1 MDMEN
6 IFKPDSYTE
15 KSMPVSSIL
24 CDAISAMGDLDHVS
38 TAVSEVREKSQ
49 IKDKD
54 FFNSLNEKQTE
65 MFNEYYEREC
75 EETTIELHEYFNKG
89 LKFGAMLMLELLG

>member
-1 MDMEN
+1 MEN

-24 CDAISAMGDLDHVS
+24 CDAISAMGDLGNVS

-49 IKDKD
+49 IKDKE

-65 MFNEYYEREC
+65 MFNEYYEQEC
-75 EETTIELHEYFNKG
+75 KETTIELHEYFNKG
-89 LKFGAMLMLELLG
+89 LRFGAMLMLELIG